1 MTTTVAKKT
10 KRRSRSRGRR
20 ARPEP
25 KEPARGSWS
34 AGLGAALRP
43 PSKKW
48 RRGVAAALRP
58 PPKLSLSEWADA
70 HFRLS
75 AESSAEPGRWRCLAY
90 QRGIMDAI
98 SDPNVERVSMQKAAR
113 LGFTK
118 MVNAAIGYFIHGDP
132 CPILAVQPTVE
143 DAEGYSKEE
152 IAPMVRDVPVLTEL
166 VGLAPP
172 RRTGRPKK
180 NGTKKKE
187 STARTSAE
195 TILHKTFPGG
205 VLSIVG
211 ANSGRGFRRVS
222 RRVVIFDEVDGYPAS
237 AGNEG
242 DPIKLGTRRAEYYW
256 NRKIIAGS
264 TPLIAGTSRIE
275 ELFEAGDRRRYYVPC
290 PHCGHMDYLRFN
302 GEMGAGQ
309 GHVMHFPDG
318 PASAHFVCGSP
329 SCSEK
334 RIDEIHKR
342 AMIDAGEWR
351 AEVEFKG
358 HASFH
363 LWTAYS
369 LSPNATWKQI
379 VEEFLDAKNDPLKLK
394 TFVNTVLGETWQDR
408 GEAPEWERLFN
419 RRETYELRTVPD
431 GAIML
436 TAGVDVQKDRFIF
449 EVVGWAPNKE
459 SWSID
464 AGEIFGD
471 TALASTWQKLD
482 NELLASVYMGTD
494 GAAHTIAMLAVD
506 SGYATQMAY
515 AWAKGNPR
523 AMTTKGIAGVRP
535 LLGSPTKVDVTLAG
549 RKLRRGHKMW
559 PVGVDTAK
567 AEFYGFLRLGVGE
580 DGTVPGGYCHFPEHA
595 EWYFKQITAEH
606 QIPARN
612 RRTGRPQREW
622 AVLPNRENHMLDC
635 RVYARAAAMRLRLD
649 RMATAV
655 RAKAPKRA
663 PAKAAGPASSS
674 PAAAAPPVPVPTPPA
689 RKPSS
694 WIPRTGGSWIRRR
707 R

>member
-1 MTTTVAKKT
+1 MTTTVAKK

-20 ARPEP
+20 AEPAAP
-25 KEPARGSWS
+25 KEAPRGAGPTS
-34 AGLGAALRP
+34 AYRS
-43 PSKKW
+43 SKKW
-48 RRGVAAALRP
+48 RRGVAASLRP

-75 AESSAEPGRWRCLAY
+75 AESSAEPGRWRTLGY

-98 SDPNVERVSMQKAAR
+98 SDPRVERVSMKKAAR

-152 IAPMVRDVPVLTEL
+152 IAPMVRDVPVLTNL
-166 VGLAPP
+166 VGVAAP
-172 RRTGRPKK
+172 RRSGRPKK
-180 NGTKKKE
+180 NGAKKKE
-187 STARTSAE
+187 STTKTSAE
-195 TILHKTFPGG
+195 TILHKSFPGG

-256 NRKIIAGS
+256 NRKIISGS
-264 TPLIAGTSRIE
+264 TPLIAGTSRID

-290 PHCGHMDYLRFN
+290 PHCGHMDYLRFSPS
-302 GEMGAGQ
+302 GDELDQ
-309 GHVMHFPDG
+309 GHYMLWPKG
-318 PASAHFVCGSP
+318 PADAHFVCGSR
-329 SCSEK
+329 SCRK
-334 RIDEIHKR
+334 RIDEVHKR

-351 AEVEFKG
+351 AEGEFTG

-369 LSPNATWKQI
+369 LSPNATWQQI

-394 TFVNTVLGETWQDR
+394 TFVNTVLGETWHDR
-408 GEAPEWERLFN
+408 GDAPEWERLFN
-419 RRETYELRTVPD
+419 RRETYKLRTVPD
-431 GAIML
+431 GVIAL

-471 TALASTWQKLD
+471 TALAATWQKLD
-482 NELLASVYMGTD
+482 DELLARAYFGDD

-506 SGYATQMAY
+506 SGYNTQMAY
-515 AWAKGNPR
+515 AWARGNPR
-523 AMTTKGIAGVRP
+523 AMTIKGVSGVRMM
-535 LLGSPTKVDVTLAG
+535 LGSPSKVDVTIGG
-549 RKLRRGHKMW
+549 RKISRGHRMW
-559 PVGVDTAK
+559 PVGVDTGK
-567 AEFYGFLRLGVGE
+567 SELYGFLRLGRAE
-580 DGTVPGGYCHFPEHA
+580 DGTAPPGYCHFPEHG

-606 QIPARN
+606 QVTTRN
-612 RRTGRPQREW
+612 KRTHRPQREW
-622 AVLPNRENHMLDC
+622 QVLPNRENHILDC
-635 RVYARAAAMRLRLD
+635 RVYARAAAMRLGLD
-649 RMATAV
+649 RMDAGKRQKSPPPAPTPTAPTP
-655 RAKAPKRA
+655 AP
-663 PAKAAGPASSS
+663 P
-674 PAAAAPPVPVPTPPA
+674 PAAPSSVPAAPRRP
-689 RKPSS
+689 
-694 WIPRTGGSWIRRR
+694 WIGRGRGGGGWLR
-707 R
+707 